1 MEEEKIINLVREN
14 YGLSV
19 DSIEKVKNSYK
30 INSEKKS
37 YFLKVIK
44 YKFKHFNFIISA
56 IIHLQKNNFETIP
69 EILKTVNGR
78 NYIRVDTNYAYL
90 MPWIPSREVNYD
102 NVIELEMATKKLAEL
117 HKCSEGFIT
126 NLHMKPR
133 VGWFTWINVFE
144 TRKDEILDFKYRIQK
159 KSNKSQFDKL
169 YLSCL
174 NEEIE
179 RAKKSINVL
188 KESNYLELMIKEYE
202 KKGFCH
208 HDYANHNVLIDRYN
222 NINIID
228 FDYCMLDTHLH
239 DLASLMIR
247 VMKNGKWDK
256 EKAEEIFKCIP
267 MKMESFYEKFD
278 RECMNI
284 PIFKYYDV
292 YQLFQRISCASNEDI
307 VLIKE
312 KLINRVDKNPK
323 EIEPEMDNIKQ
334 LKQVIDDYLKGKDQ
348 SIKIVMLKEFSN
360 SLGYIID
367 KCKSSFFNKKEV

>member
-1 MEEEKIINLVREN
+1 
-14 YGLSV
+14 
-19 DSIEKVKNSYK
+19 
-30 INSEKKS
+30 
-37 YFLKVIK
+37 
-44 YKFKHFNFIISA
+44 
-56 IIHLQKNNFETIP
+56 
-69 EILKTVNGR
+69 
-78 NYIRVDTNYAYL
+78 

-256 EKAEEIFKCIP
+256 EKAEEIINNYSTINPVKSEELFI
-267 MKMESFYEKFD
+267 MKEFIRFPQAYWQLGIQKYWEEQPWKESVFIDKLKKYIED
-278 RECMNI
+278 RE
-284 PIFKYYDV
+284 D
-292 YQLFQRISCASNEDI
+292 REDF
-307 VLIKE
+307 L
-312 KLINRVDKNPK
+312 KNF
-323 EIEPEMDNIKQ
+323 M
-334 LKQVIDDYLKGKDQ
+334 
-348 SIKIVMLKEFSN
+348 
-360 SLGYIID
+360 
-367 KCKSSFFNKKEV
+367 

>member
-256 EKAEEIFKCIP
+256 EKAEEIINNYSTINPVKSEELFI
-267 MKMESFYEKFD
+267 MKEFIRFPQSYWQLGIQKYWEEQPWKESVFIDKLKKYIED
-278 RECMNI
+278 RE
-284 PIFKYYDV
+284 D
-292 YQLFQRISCASNEDI
+292 REDF
-307 VLIKE
+307 L
-312 KLINRVDKNPK
+312 KNF
-323 EIEPEMDNIKQ
+323 M
-334 LKQVIDDYLKGKDQ
+334 
-348 SIKIVMLKEFSN
+348 
-360 SLGYIID
+360 
-367 KCKSSFFNKKEV
+367 